1 MINRRISPKNL
12 NSFEEFH
19 QRGLQVIKNGDR
31 IIKYLFILIFT
42 LILIIFGILSY
53 FLIFTSEHHYLSEM
67 TNEFIKYDNNNT
79 LTKNDLFNMVE
90 TNFNNVDIIINDD
103 IYMTSHIKEDNEKHN

>member
-12 NSFEEFH
+12 NSFKEFH

-53 FLIFTSEHHYLSEM
+53 FLIFTSNHHYLTEM
-67 TNEFIKYDNNNT
+67 TNEFIKYNNNNS
-79 LTKNDLFNMVE
+79 LSQIE
-90 TNFNNVDIIINDD
+90 IIDIFKKIVTQI
-103 IYMTSHIKEDNEKHN
+103 SCCK